1 MTTNPVS
8 ILGGFQTDFANNLQ
22 RSGGSVETLVEEAVI
37 ATAADAQIDLADIES
52 IHVGNA
58 FGQLYTGQGHLG
70 AMPATVIPELWGVPA
85 MRHEAACASSSM
97 ATLAA
102 MAEIEAG
109 RYDCVLVLGVE
120 QEKTMP
126 GPEAAAVQE
135 AAAWVGTDTEGATY
149 IWPETFDQLADEY
162 DRRYGIDN
170 AHLRAIGEL
179 NLRNAKANPNA
190 QTRAWA
196 MSADTCSDDDTV
208 NPVVAGRLRRNDIT
222 QITDGAVGLVLVSDR
237 WLEARGRSPRSRIA
251 GWGHSTVGL
260 GLRQKLD
267 RNSDSRYVMPHVR
280 TAITDAFARSNI
292 SDVGDLDAIETHDC
306 MTPSE
311 YMAIDHFGIT
321 EPGQS
326 WRAIE
331 DGSLERDGRI
341 PMNPSGGLIGGGH
354 PVGATGARMLLD
366 ATKQVSATAGDYQV
380 DGANTVATLN
390 IGGSTA
396 TTACFVVAKS

>member
-1 MTTNPVS
+1 MNEHVS
-8 ILGGFQTDFANNLQ
+8 ILGGHQSDFANNL
-22 RSGGSVETLVEEAVI
+22 RRAGGSVESLVQETI
-37 ATAADAQIDLADIES
+37 LATASDAQIDLADIDS

-70 AMPATVIPELWGVPA
+70 AMPATVVPELWGVPA

-97 ATLAA
+97 AALSA
-102 MAEIEAG
+102 MAEIESG

-120 QEKTMP
+120 QEKTMS

-135 AAAWVGTDTEGATY
+135 AAAWVGHDTEGATY

-162 DRRYGIDN
+162 DRRYGIDD

-190 QTRAWA
+190 QTRSWA
-196 MSADTCSDDDTV
+196 MSADTCSDDDEV

-222 QITDGAVGLVLVSDR
+222 QITDGAVGLILVSER
-237 WLEARGRSPRSRIA
+237 WLEARGRAPRSRIT
-251 GWGHSTVGL
+251 GWGHRTVGL

-267 RNSDSRYVMPHVR
+267 RSSDSEYVMPHVHD
-280 TAITDAFARSNI
+280 AITDAFARANVHGI
-292 SDVGDLDAIETHDC
+292 EDLDAIETHDC

-366 ATKQVSATAGDYQV
+366 ATKQVSEGAGGYQV
-380 DGANTVATLN
+380 DNANRVATLN

-396 TTACFVVAKS
+396 TTACFVIESGE

>member
-1 MTTNPVS
+1 MTNNVS
-8 ILGGFQTDFANNLQ
+8 ILGGYQSDFANNLQ
-22 RSGGSVETLVEEAVI
+22 KSGGSVETLVQETI
-37 ATAADAQIDLADIES
+37 LATAADAQVDLADIDS
-52 IHVGNA
+52 IQVGNA

-70 AMPATVIPELWGVPA
+70 AMPATVVPELWGVPA

-97 ATLAA
+97 ATLSA
-102 MAEIEAG
+102 MAEIESG

-149 IWPETFDQLADEY
+149 IWPETFSHLADEY
-162 DRRYGIDN
+162 DRRYGIDD

-190 QTRAWA
+190 QTRGWA
-196 MSADTCSDDDTV
+196 LSADTCSDDDEI

-222 QITDGAVGLVLVSDR
+222 QITDGAVGLILVSDR
-237 WLEARGRSPRSRIA
+237 WLEARGRVARSRIA
-251 GWGHSTVGL
+251 GWGHRTVGL

-267 RNSDSRYVMPHVR
+267 RNSDSEYVMPHVNG
-280 TAITDAFARSNI
+280 AIKDAFGRANI
-292 SDVGDLDAIETHDC
+292 DGVDSLDAIETHDC

-326 WRAIE
+326 WKAIE

-366 ATKQVSATAGDYQV
+366 ATKQVSDGAGDYQV
-380 DGANTVATLN
+380 DDANRVATLN
-390 IGGSTA
+390 VGGSTA
-396 TTACFVVAKS
+396 TTACFVVESV

>member
-1 MTTNPVS
+1 MSENVS
-8 ILGGFQTDFANNLQ
+8 ILGGYQSDFANNLA
-22 RSGGSVETLVEEAVI
+22 RSGGSVETLVEDTI
-37 ATAADAQIDLADIES
+37 RQTAADAEIELGDIDT

-58 FGQLYTGQGHLG
+58 FGQLYTGQGHMG
-70 AMPATVIPELWGVPA
+70 AMPATVVPELWGVPA

-102 MAEIEAG
+102 MAEIESG
-109 RYDCVLVLGVE
+109 RYDCVLVLGAE

-126 GPEAAAVQE
+126 GPQAAAVQE
-135 AAAWVGTDTEGATY
+135 AAAWVGPDTEGATY

-162 DRRYGIDN
+162 DRRYGIDDI
-170 AHLRAIGEL
+170 HLRAIGEL

-190 QTRAWA
+190 QTRGWEL
-196 MSADTCSDDDTV
+196 SADTCSANDDV

-222 QITDGAVGLVLVSDR
+222 QITDGAVGLILVSDR
-237 WLEARGRSPRSRIA
+237 WLAERGRAPRSRIA

-267 RNSDSRYVMPHVR
+267 RNSDSTFVMPHVR
-280 TAITDAFARSNI
+280 QAITDAFGRANI
-292 SDVGDLDAIETHDC
+292 SDVSDLDAIETHDC

-311 YMAIDHFGIT
+311 YLAIDHFGIT
-321 EPGQS
+321 NPGES
-326 WRAIE
+326 WKAIE

-366 ATKQVSATAGDYQV
+366 ATKQVSAGAGEYQV
-380 DGANTVATLN
+380 DEANRVATLN

-396 TTACFVVAKS
+396 TTACFVVEGV